1 MESNERK
8 ALTAAVLKGKRLE
21 GRDQDVSDPWRRMAG
36 QPGGFLLSW
45 YTLSQNASIVL
56 PALGPFSFL
65 YLRTV
70 QTYKTY
76 SLFAQKPK
84 GDEQGYP
91 SGLIGKIQTDQK
103 PNAIWLTS
111 GRSSNWIKLP
121 LNMISLGLLKPG
133 TKTYV
138 RVSCYTNGC
147 TELQPRP
154 QGLISWRLFLSL
166 YCPAENWLSY
176 LWALGANGMAPQ
188 NTTVT
193 DWSELLG
200 IYGLIITRRK
210 KKGPWGRQQGT
221 GKL

>member
-1 MESNERK
+1 MREKPWLQQSWRGK
-8 ALTAAVLKGKRLE
+8 DWKGETRMSQIL
-21 GRDQDVSDPWRRMAG
+21 GGLWLVSPKGSCYPD
-36 QPGGFLLSW
+36 
-45 YTLSQNASIVL
+45 TLFHKNASIVL

-176 LWALGANGMAPQ
+176 LWAPGANGMAPQ